1 MNNTN
6 KYNLLTPRESEIK
19 NLVCLGLSNK
29 EIGNELNI
37 TEKTVKAYLTEV
49 FQKEN
54 VKNRVNLIIKS
65 YNTHVVKEV
74 IL

>member
-6 KYNLLTPRESEIK
+6 KYNLLTQREREIK

-29 EIGNELNI
+29 EIGSELNI